1 MAAAA
6 SAVLAATVD
15 TTNTFGWHVGY
26 IVTIVV
32 VVVVVALVVP
42 ILVLAY
48 QIGNQAK
55 DIDDSLKDSV
65 RNTAALAGLRTTIH
79 DAEVITAGLNRGRKR
94 LGG

>member
-1 MAAAA
+1 MAALTGSLLAA
-6 SAVLAATVD
+6 SVD
-15 TTNTFGWHVGY
+15 TSNTAGWQVGY
-26 IVTIVV
+26 IVTIAV

-48 QIGNQAK
+48 RIGNQAK

-65 RNTAALAGLRTTIH
+65 RHTAALAGLRTTIH
-79 DAEVITAGLNRGRKR
+79 DAEVITAGLNRGRTR

>member
-1 MAAAA
+1 M
-6 SAVLAATVD
+6 SAVLGSVVAATD
-15 TTNTFGWHVGY
+15 SSNTVGWQVGY

-48 QIGNQAK
+48 QIGNEAK